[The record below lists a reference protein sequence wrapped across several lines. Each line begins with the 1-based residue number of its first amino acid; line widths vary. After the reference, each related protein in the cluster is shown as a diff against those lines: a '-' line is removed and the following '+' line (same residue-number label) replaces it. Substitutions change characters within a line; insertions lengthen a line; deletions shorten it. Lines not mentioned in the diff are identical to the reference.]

1 MCEAGDCQGFTLFLC
16 LYLDTIDNTCGCVA
30 LAVCK
35 NRGTMSTKFFNN
47 SLGNTLFDK
56 LKGIASEMTT
66 FDRFLAV
73 VGFFRSSGYFKLRKE
88 LGDVSEIKILVGIN
102 IDDIF
107 RKHNKAL
114 LMLADEE
121 KAKEAYHKDFKEDI
135 INAQYAPEVEEGIL
149 QMCDDLACGR
159 LQMRIHANKNLH
171 AKFYLCLPQNHSE
184 HSDGWVIM
192 GSSNISDSGLGIKQP
207 PQYELNVA
215 MKDYD
220 DVKYCSDEFWTLWN
234 EAIPLSVD
242 DIENYKQKTYLG
254 YQPTPYELYIKVLI
268 DTFGDQVEDDFSIQL
283 PDGVKDLKYQKDAVI
298 QGYQM
303 LMQHNGLFLAD
314 VVGLGK
320 TMIATMIAKRFVEA
334 NGRNTNIL
342 VVYPPALEDNW
353 KNTFKLFSIYKKAQ
367 FITNGSLSKVLDGK
381 DNYKEKEE
389 FDLIIVDEAH
399 GFRSDSSGKYD
410 ELQKI
415 CKSPCANMGL
425 LKSSQK
431 KVMLLSATPLNNRPD
446 DLQNLLLLFQNSQNC
461 TIDGVPNLKG
471 FFAPLIYDYR
481 KLMRERDQRDVTA
494 DVDKIYEQIRNKVID
509 KVTVRR
515 TRNNILN
522 DSDYRADIKSQGIIF
537 PKILPPKELV
547 YQMDADT
554 SDRFYETL
562 KQLTDSKSEDNPK
575 GKGLDY
581 ARYRAVEF
589 LKPEYRT
596 KYKNAVHI
604 GQTLAGIYRVHMVKR
619 LESSFYAFK
628 RSLQT
633 LLRITN
639 DMIKMFEEDKVII
652 APDLKV
658 KDLQAKDMELD
669 QIIEYAVDKG
679 YLAEDILYT
688 ADAFDSDF
696 IDMLH
701 HDREIL
707 ERLNADWEK
716 EHDDQKFD
724 LFRKN
729 LEHNFFNKE
738 VNPSGKLVLFS
749 ESVDTLT
756 YLYGRLT
763 EELGR
768 NDVLMVTAANRNRLG
783 QTIKENFDANYQS
796 DSMRYNIIITSDVLA
811 EGVNL
816 HRSNVIVNYDSP
828 WNATRLMQRI
838 GRVNRIGSV
847 APNIYNYMFYPSQQ
861 GDKEIKLY
869 KNALVKLQGF
879 HSAFGEDAQIY
890 SREEIVK
897 EFQMFDNNVKDSIDK
912 KIALLREVREL
923 YNSDRKL
930 YHKIKA
936 LPMKSR
942 VMRDTSKHSGKSIVF
957 VSSNVKTEF
966 YLVTA
971 SGIEVID
978 FLEAVKYLKAK
989 PEEQPAS
996 FINEELHYKHVN
1008 SALTQYTT
1016 EYVEAA
1022 DTSSINRT
1030 DLDKTSLE
1038 ANKFL
1043 RTIKQ
1048 ITTDSELKSQCD
1060 ILTGY
1065 INEGI
1070 YAQLPRY
1077 LKTLSREYKNDKQK
1091 IKQDEY
1097 VLQNKITDLM
1107 GEYHTM
1113 NKEQRHDS
1121 QDISN
1126 PQIII
1131 SETFI

>member
-1 MCEAGDCQGFTLFLC
+1 
-16 LYLDTIDNTCGCVA
+16 
-30 LAVCK
+30 
-35 NRGTMSTKFFNN
+35 MSTKFFNN
-47 SLGNTLFDK
+47 KDGNTLFDK
-56 LKGIASEMTT
+56 LKGIASEMAT

-88 LGDVSEIKILVGIN
+88 LGNISEIKILVGIN

-114 LMLADEE
+114 LMLVDED
-121 KAKEAYHKDFKEDI
+121 KAKEIYQNGFKEDI
-135 INAQYAPEVEEGIL
+135 VNAKYAPEVEEGIL
-149 QMCDDLACGR
+149 QMCEDLVSGR
-159 LQMRIHANKNLH
+159 LQMRIHATKNLH

-184 HSDGWVIM
+184 NSDGWVIM

-234 EAIPLSVD
+234 EAIPLTAE
-242 DIENYKQKTYLG
+242 DIDNYKKKTYLG

-298 QGYQM
+298 QGFQM

-334 NGRNTNIL
+334 NGKNTNIL
-342 VVYPPALEDNW
+342 VIYPPALEDNW
-353 KNTFKLFSIYKKAQ
+353 KDTFKLFGIYKKAQ
-367 FITNGSLSKVLDGK
+367 FITNGSLSKILEGRDQYK
-381 DNYKEKEE
+381 DKEE

-415 CKSPCANMGL
+415 CKSPCVNMGL

-446 DLQNLLLLFQNSQNC
+446 DLLNQLLLFQNSQSC
-461 TIDGVPNLKG
+461 TIDGIPNLKG
-471 FFAPLIYDYR
+471 FFAPLISDYK
-481 KLMRERDQRDVTA
+481 KLIRERDQRDVTS
-494 DVDKIYEQIRNKVID
+494 DVDKIYEQIRSKVID

-522 DSDYRADIKSQGIIF
+522 DPDYKADIKSQGIIF
-537 PKILPPKELV
+537 PHILPPNELV
-547 YQMDADT
+547 YMMSADT
-554 SDRFYETL
+554 SNRFYETL
-562 KQLTDSKSEDNPK
+562 KQLTDGKSEDNPE
-575 GKGLDY
+575 GKGLNY
-581 ARYRAVEF
+581 ARYRAIEF
-589 LKPEYRT
+589 LKPEYRN

-619 LESSFYAFK
+619 LESSFFAFK
-628 RSLQT
+628 KSLHT
-633 LLRITN
+633 LLRITT
-639 DMIKMFEEDKVII
+639 DMIKMFEENKVII

-658 KDLQAKDMELD
+658 KDLQAKKMELD
-669 QIIEYAVDKG
+669 EIIEYAIARG
-679 YLAEDILYT
+679 YATEDILFS
-688 ADAFDSDF
+688 ADAFTPDF
-696 IDMLH
+696 LEMLH
-701 HDREIL
+701 HDRDIL
-707 ERLNADWEK
+707 TQLNTDWSK
-716 EHDDQKFD
+716 EEDDPKFD
-724 LFRKN
+724 KFRDN
-729 LEHNFFNKE
+729 LLHKFFDKDI
-738 VNPSGKLVLFS
+738 NPSGKLVVFS
-749 ESVDTLT
+749 ESVDTLS
-756 YLYGRLT
+756 YLYERITQDLERT
-763 EELGR
+763 
-768 NDVLMVTAANRNRLG
+768 DVLMVTASNRDRLT
-783 QTIKENFDANYQS
+783 QTIKENFDANYSS
-796 DSMRYNIIITSDVLA
+796 DSKKYNIIITSDVLA

-816 HRSNVIVNYDSP
+816 HRANVIVNYDSP

-838 GRVNRIGSV
+838 GRVNRIGSI
-847 APNIYNYMFYPSQQ
+847 APYIYNYMFYPSQQ

-869 KNALVKLQGF
+869 KNALVKMQGF

-890 SREEIVK
+890 SKEEIVK
-897 EFQMFDNNVKDSIDK
+897 EFQMFDSNVKDSIDK

-930 YHKIKA
+930 YHKIKS

-942 VMRDTSKHSGKSIVF
+942 VMRNIGKYKGKSIIF

-966 YLVTA
+966 YLATDTGVEA
-971 SGIEVID
+971 ID
-978 FLEAVKYLKAK
+978 LLEAVKYLKAK
-989 PEEQPAS
+989 PEERPMPFS
-996 FINEELHYKHVN
+996 NEEQHYKHIN
-1008 SALTQYTT
+1008 SALSLYTA

-1048 ITTDSELKSQCD
+1048 ISSDSELKSQCD
-1060 ILTGY
+1060 VLIGY

-1077 LKTLSREYKNDKQK
+1077 LKVLSREYKNDRTKM
-1091 IKQDEY
+1091 KQDEY
-1097 VLQNKITDLM
+1097 IIQTQITKLLD
-1107 GEYHTM
+1107 EYQTLD
-1113 NKEQRHDS
+1113 KEQRHDA

-1131 SETFI
+1131 SESFK

>member
-1 MCEAGDCQGFTLFLC
+1 
-16 LYLDTIDNTCGCVA
+16 
-30 LAVCK
+30 
-35 NRGTMSTKFFNN
+35 MSTKFFNN
-47 SLGNTLFDK
+47 RLGNTLFDK
-56 LKGIASEMTT
+56 LKGIASTMTT

-88 LGDVSEIKILVGIN
+88 LGDISEIKILVGIN

-114 LMLADEE
+114 LMLSDED
-121 KAKEAYHKDFKEDI
+121 KAKEIYNKDFKDDI
-135 INAQYAPEVEEGIL
+135 INAQYAPEVENGIL
-149 QMCDDLACGR
+149 QMCEDLVSGR
-159 LQMRIHANKNLH
+159 LQMRIHATKNLH
-171 AKFYLCLPQNHSE
+171 AKFYLCLPQNHNE
-184 HSDGWVIM
+184 NSDGWVIM

-234 EAIPLSVD
+234 EAIPLTAE
-242 DIENYKQKTYLG
+242 DIDKYKKKTYLG

-320 TMIATMIAKRFVEA
+320 TMIATMIAKRFVES
-334 NGRNTNIL
+334 NGKNTNIL

-353 KNTFKLFSIYKKAQ
+353 KDTFKLFGIYKKAQ
-367 FITNGSLSKVLDGK
+367 FITNGSLSKILEGRDQYK
-381 DNYKEKEE
+381 DKED

-415 CKSPCANMGL
+415 CKSPCVNNGL
-425 LKSSQK
+425 LKSLQK

-446 DLQNLLLLFQNSQNC
+446 DLLNQLLLFQNSQSC
-461 TIDGVPNLKG
+461 TIDGIPNLKG
-471 FFAPLIYDYR
+471 FFAPLIDKYK
-481 KLMRERDQRDVTA
+481 KLMRERDKRDVTSE
-494 DVDKIYEQIRNKVID
+494 VDKIYEQIRNKVID

-522 DSDYRADIKSQGIIF
+522 DPDYKADIKSQGIIF
-537 PKILPPKELV
+537 PKILPPNELE
-547 YQMDADT
+547 YSMSRDT
-554 SDRFYETL
+554 NDRFYETL
-562 KQLTDSKSEDNPK
+562 KQLTDGKSDTNPA
-575 GKGLDY
+575 GNGLNY

-589 LKPEYRT
+589 LKPEYRK

-628 RSLQT
+628 KSLRT
-633 LLRITN
+633 LLNITE
-639 DMIKMFEEDKVII
+639 DMIIMFEENKVII

-658 KDLQAKDMELD
+658 KDLQAKNMELD
-669 QIIEYAVDKG
+669 EIIEYAVSKG
-679 YLAEDILYT
+679 YVAEDIVFT
-688 ADAFDSDF
+688 ADAFTPDF
-696 IDMLH
+696 LEMLH
-701 HDREIL
+701 HDRDIL
-707 ERLNADWEK
+707 KKLNADWDK
-716 EHDDQKFD
+716 ENEDPKFD
-724 LFRKN
+724 KFKEN
-729 LEHNFFNKE
+729 LTRNFFDKKI
-738 VNPSGKLVLFS
+738 NPSGKLVLFS
-749 ESVDTLT
+749 ESVDTLN
-756 YLYGRLT
+756 YLYERLT
-763 EELGR
+763 KELGR
-768 NDVLMVTAANRNRLG
+768 DDVLMVTAANRNRLV
-783 QTIKENFDANYQS
+783 QTIRENFDANYQS
-796 DSMRYNIIITSDVLA
+796 DSMGYNIIITSDVLA

-838 GRVNRIGSV
+838 GRVNRIGSL
-847 APNIYNYMFYPSQQ
+847 AQYIYNYLFYPSRQ
-861 GDKEIKLY
+861 GDKEIQLY

-890 SREEIVK
+890 SKEEIVK
-897 EFQMFDNNVKDSIDK
+897 EFQMFDNNVKDYIDK
-912 KIALLREVREL
+912 KIELLREVREL
-923 YNSDRKL
+923 YNNDREL
-930 YHKIKA
+930 YRKIKA

-942 VMRDTSKHSGKSIVF
+942 AMRDIGKHNGKSVIF
-957 VSSNVKTEF
+957 VSSNIKTEF
-966 YLVTA
+966 YLAT
-971 SGIEVID
+971 STNIETID
-978 FLEAVKYLKAK
+978 FLEAVEYLKAE
-989 PEEQPAS
+989 PEEQPVPFS
-996 FINEELHYKHVN
+996 DDEQHYKHVN
-1008 SALTQYTT
+1008 KALEKYST

-1022 DTSSINRT
+1022 DTSSINRP

-1048 ITTDSELKSQCD
+1048 ITTDSELVSQCNV
-1060 ILTGY
+1060 LTGY

-1070 YAQLPRY
+1070 YAQLPRR
-1077 LKTLSREYKNDKQK
+1077 LKKLSREYKNDQKRIREEEYK
-1091 IKQDEY
+1091 IKKEIKGLFEEY
-1097 VLQNKITDLM
+1097 Q
-1107 GEYHTM
+1107 TM
-1113 NKEQRHDS
+1113 DKEQRHDA

-1126 PQIII
+1126 PQIVI
-1131 SETFI
+1131 SESFK

>member
-1 MCEAGDCQGFTLFLC
+1 
-16 LYLDTIDNTCGCVA
+16 
-30 LAVCK
+30 
-35 NRGTMSTKFFNN
+35 MSTKFFNN
-47 SLGNTLFDK
+47 GLGHTLFDK

-114 LMLADEE
+114 LMLADAE
-121 KAKEAYHKDFKEDI
+121 KAKEIYHEGFKEDI
-135 INAQYAPEVEEGIL
+135 VNAQYAPEVEEGIL
-149 QMCDDLACGR
+149 QMCEDLVSGR
-159 LQMRIHANKNLH
+159 LQMRIHATKNLH
-171 AKFYLCLPQNHSE
+171 AKFYLCLPENHNE

-192 GSSNISDSGLGIKQP
+192 GSSNISDSGLGITRSP
-207 PQYELNVA
+207 RYELNVA

-220 DVKYCSDEFWTLWN
+220 DVKFCSDEFWKLWE
-234 EAIPLSVD
+234 EAIPLTAE
-242 DIENYKQKTYLG
+242 DIDKYQSQTYLG

-268 DTFGDQVEDDFSIQL
+268 DTFGDQVEDDFTIQL

-303 LMQHNGLFLAD
+303 LMKHNGLILAD

-334 NGRNTNIL
+334 NGKNTQIL
-342 VVYPPALEDNW
+342 VIFPPALEDNW
-353 KNTFKLFSIYKKAQ
+353 RRTFKQFSIYKKAQ
-367 FITNGSLSKVLDGK
+367 FITNGSLSKILEGREQYK
-381 DNYKEKEE
+381 DKEE
-389 FDLIIVDEAH
+389 YDLVIVDEAH
-399 GFRSDSSGKYD
+399 GFRSDNSGKYD

-415 CKSPCANMGL
+415 CKSPCSNTGL
-425 LKSSQK
+425 LRSMQK

-461 TIDGVPNLKG
+461 TIDGIPNLKA
-471 FFAPLIYDYR
+471 FFSPLILDYN
-481 KLMRERDQRDVTA
+481 KLMRERDQRNVTNE
-494 DVDKIYEQIRNKVID
+494 VDSIYEQIRSKVID

-522 DSDYRADIKSQGIIF
+522 DEDYRADIASQGIVF
-537 PKILPPKELV
+537 PNILPPSELI

-554 SDRFYETL
+554 SARFYDTL
-562 KQLTDSKSEDNPK
+562 ASLSDEEHPEH
-575 GKGLDY
+575 LYY

-589 LKPEYRT
+589 LKPEYRNR
-596 KYKNAVHI
+596 YKNAEHI

-628 RSLQT
+628 KSLRT
-633 LLRITN
+633 LLRITT
-639 DMIKMFEEDKVII
+639 DMIKMFEANKVII
-652 APDLKV
+652 APELKV

-669 QIIEYAVDKG
+669 EIIEYALNKG
-679 YLAEDILYT
+679 YEVDDILYE
-688 ADAFDSDF
+688 ADAFQPVF
-696 IDMLH
+696 LQMLH
-701 HDREIL
+701 NDKNVL
-707 ERLNADWEK
+707 ERLNQDWEQ
-716 EHDDQKFD
+716 ENDDPKFD
-724 LFRKN
+724 LFRRK
-729 LEHNFFNKE
+729 LETEFMKTDI
-738 VNPSGKLVLFS
+738 NPSGKLVLFS

-756 YLYGRLT
+756 YLQERLT
-763 EELGR
+763 QELGR
-768 NDVLMVTAANRNRLG
+768 TDVLMVTASNRNRLG
-783 QTIKENFDANYQS
+783 QVIKENFDANYPS
-796 DSMRYNIIITSDVLA
+796 DSRRYNLIITSDVLA

-847 APNIYNYMFYPSQQ
+847 APCIYNYMFYPSQQ

-890 SREEIVK
+890 SKEEIVK
-897 EFQMFDNNVKDSIDK
+897 EFKMFDNHIKDSIDQ

-923 YNSDRKL
+923 YHTNREL

-942 VMRDTSKHSGKSIVF
+942 VMRDNGKHSGKSIIF
-957 VSSNVKTEF
+957 VSSSVKTEF
-966 YLVTA
+966 YLATPKGV
-971 SGIEVID
+971 EVID
-978 FLEAVKYLKAK
+978 FLDAVKYLKAK
-989 PEEQPAS
+989 PEEQPAP
-996 FINEELHYKHVN
+996 FKNEELHYKHVN
-1008 SALTQYTT
+1008 SALTRYTT

-1048 ITTDSELKSQCD
+1048 LASDNELKSQCD
-1060 ILTGY
+1060 VLMGY

-1077 LKTLSREYKNDKQK
+1077 LKNLSREYKNDRTKL
-1091 IKQDEY
+1091 KQDEY
-1097 VLQNKITDLM
+1097 KLQAEINGLLQ
-1107 GEYHTM
+1107 EYQTM
-1113 NKEQRHDS
+1113 NKEQRHDA

>member
-1 MCEAGDCQGFTLFLC
+1 
-16 LYLDTIDNTCGCVA
+16 
-30 LAVCK
+30 
-35 NRGTMSTKFFNN
+35 MSTKFFNN
-47 SLGNTLFDK
+47 RLGNTLFDK
-56 LKGIASEMTT
+56 LKGIASTMTT

-88 LGDVSEIKILVGIN
+88 LGDISEIKILVGIN

-114 LMLADEE
+114 LMLSDED
-121 KAKEAYHKDFKEDI
+121 KAKEIYNKDFKEDI
-135 INAQYAPEVEEGIL
+135 INAEYAPEVENGIL
-149 QMCDDLACGR
+149 QMCEDLVSGR
-159 LQMRIHANKNLH
+159 LQMRIHATKNLH
-171 AKFYLCLPQNHSE
+171 AKFYLCLPQTHNE
-184 HSDGWVIM
+184 NSDGWVIM

-234 EAIPLSVD
+234 EAIPLTAE
-242 DIENYKQKTYLG
+242 DIDKYKKKTYLG

-320 TMIATMIAKRFVEA
+320 TMIATMIAKRFVES
-334 NGRNTNIL
+334 NGKNTNIL
-342 VVYPPALEDNW
+342 VIYPPALEDNW
-353 KNTFKLFSIYKKAQ
+353 KDTFKLFGIYKKAQ
-367 FITNGSLSKVLDGK
+367 FITNGSLSKILEGRDQYK
-381 DNYKEKEE
+381 DKED

-415 CKSPCANMGL
+415 CKSPCVNNGL
-425 LKSSQK
+425 LKSLQK

-446 DLQNLLLLFQNSQNC
+446 DLLNQLLLFQNSQSC
-461 TIDGVPNLKG
+461 TIDGIPNLKG
-471 FFAPLIYDYR
+471 FFAPLIDKYK
-481 KLMRERDQRDVTA
+481 KLMRERDKRDVTSE
-494 DVDKIYEQIRNKVID
+494 VDKIYEQIRNKVID

-515 TRNNILN
+515 TRNNIIN
-522 DSDYRADIKSQGIIF
+522 DPDYKADIKSQGIIF
-537 PKILPPKELV
+537 PKILPPNELE
-547 YQMDADT
+547 YSMSRDT
-554 SDRFYETL
+554 NDRFYETL
-562 KQLTDSKSEDNPK
+562 KQLTDGKSDTNPA
-575 GKGLDY
+575 GNGLNY

-589 LKPEYRT
+589 LKPEYRK
-596 KYKNAVHI
+596 KYKNAAHI

-628 RSLQT
+628 KSLRT
-633 LLRITN
+633 LLNITE
-639 DMIKMFEEDKVII
+639 DMIKMFEENKVII

-658 KDLQAKDMELD
+658 KDLQAKNMELD
-669 QIIEYAVDKG
+669 EIIEYAVSKG
-679 YLAEDILYT
+679 YVAEDIVFT
-688 ADAFDSDF
+688 ADAFTPDF
-696 IDMLH
+696 LEMLH
-701 HDREIL
+701 HDRDIL
-707 ERLNADWEK
+707 KKLNADWDK
-716 EHDDQKFD
+716 ENEDPKFD
-724 LFRKN
+724 KFKEN
-729 LEHNFFNKE
+729 LTRNFFDKKI
-738 VNPSGKLVLFS
+738 NPSGKLVLFS
-749 ESVDTLT
+749 ESVDTLN
-756 YLYGRLT
+756 YLYERLT
-763 EELGR
+763 KELGR
-768 NDVLMVTAANRNRLG
+768 DDVLMVTAANRNRLV
-783 QTIKENFDANYQS
+783 QTIRENFDANYPS

-838 GRVNRIGSV
+838 GRVNRIGSL
-847 APNIYNYMFYPSQQ
+847 AQYIYNYLFYPSRQ
-861 GDKEIKLY
+861 GDKEIQLY

-890 SREEIVK
+890 SKEEIVK
-897 EFQMFDNNVKDSIDK
+897 EFQMFDNNVKDYIDK
-912 KIALLREVREL
+912 KIELLREVRDL
-923 YNSDRKL
+923 YNNDREL

-942 VMRDTSKHSGKSIVF
+942 AMRDIGKHSGKSVVF
-957 VSSNVKTEF
+957 VSSNIKTEF
-966 YLVTA
+966 YLAT
-971 SGIEVID
+971 SKNIETID
-978 FLEAVKYLKAK
+978 FLEAVEYLKAE
-989 PEEQPAS
+989 PEEQPVPFS
-996 FINEELHYKHVN
+996 DDEQHYKHVN
-1008 SALTQYTT
+1008 KALEKYST

-1022 DTSSINRT
+1022 DTSSINRP

-1048 ITTDSELKSQCD
+1048 ITIDSELVSQCNV
-1060 ILTGY
+1060 LTGY

-1070 YAQLPRY
+1070 YAQLPRR
-1077 LKTLSREYKNDKQK
+1077 LKKLSREYKNDQKRIREEEYK
-1091 IKQDEY
+1091 IKVEIKGLFEEY
-1097 VLQNKITDLM
+1097 Q
-1107 GEYHTM
+1107 TM
-1113 NKEQRHDS
+1113 DKEQRHDA

-1126 PQIII
+1126 PQIVI
-1131 SETFI
+1131 SESFK

>member
-1 MCEAGDCQGFTLFLC
+1 MRDFVLSKK
-16 LYLDTIDNTCGCVA
+16 I
-30 LAVCK
+30 
-35 NRGTMSTKFFNN
+35 MSTKFFNN
-47 SLGNTLFDK
+47 RLGNTLFDK
-56 LKGIASEMTT
+56 LKGIASTMTT

-88 LGDVSEIKILVGIN
+88 LGDISEIKILVGIN

-114 LMLADEE
+114 LMLSDED
-121 KAKEAYHKDFKEDI
+121 KAKEIYNKDFKDDI
-135 INAQYAPEVEEGIL
+135 INAQYAPEVENGIL
-149 QMCDDLACGR
+149 QMCEDLVSGR
-159 LQMRIHANKNLH
+159 LQMRIHATKNLH
-171 AKFYLCLPQNHSE
+171 AKFYLCLPQNHNE
-184 HSDGWVIM
+184 NSDGWVIM

-234 EAIPLSVD
+234 EAIPLTAE
-242 DIENYKQKTYLG
+242 DIDKYKKKTYLG

-268 DTFGDQVEDDFSIQL
+268 ETFGDQVEDDFSIQL

-320 TMIATMIAKRFVEA
+320 TMIATMIAKRFVES
-334 NGRNTNIL
+334 NGKNTNIL

-353 KNTFKLFSIYKKAQ
+353 KDTFKLFGIYKKAQ
-367 FITNGSLSKVLDGK
+367 FITNGSLSKILEGRDQYK
-381 DNYKEKEE
+381 DKED

-415 CKSPCANMGL
+415 CKSPCVNNGL
-425 LKSSQK
+425 LKSLQK

-446 DLQNLLLLFQNSQNC
+446 DLLNQLLLFQNSQSC
-461 TIDGVPNLKG
+461 TIDGIPNLKG
-471 FFAPLIYDYR
+471 FFAPLIDKYK
-481 KLMRERDQRDVTA
+481 KLMRERDKRDVTSE
-494 DVDKIYEQIRNKVID
+494 VDKIYEQIRNKVID

-522 DSDYRADIKSQGIIF
+522 DPDYKADIKSQGIIF
-537 PKILPPKELV
+537 PKILPPNELE
-547 YQMDADT
+547 YSMSRDT
-554 SDRFYETL
+554 NDRFYETL
-562 KQLTDSKSEDNPK
+562 KQLTDGKSDTNPA
-575 GKGLDY
+575 GNGLNY

-589 LKPEYRT
+589 LKPEYRK

-628 RSLQT
+628 KSLRT
-633 LLRITN
+633 LLNITE
-639 DMIKMFEEDKVII
+639 DMIKMFEENKVII

-658 KDLQAKDMELD
+658 KDLQAKNMELD
-669 QIIEYAVDKG
+669 EIIEYAVSRG
-679 YLAEDILYT
+679 YIAEDIVFT
-688 ADAFDSDF
+688 ADAFTPKF
-696 IDMLH
+696 LEMLH
-701 HDREIL
+701 HDRDIL
-707 ERLNADWEK
+707 KKLNADWDK
-716 EHDDQKFD
+716 ENEDPKFD
-724 LFRKN
+724 KFKEN
-729 LEHNFFNKE
+729 LTLNFFDKKI
-738 VNPSGKLVLFS
+738 NPSGKLVLFS
-749 ESVDTLT
+749 ESVDTLN
-756 YLYGRLT
+756 YLYERLT
-763 EELGR
+763 KELGR
-768 NDVLMVTAANRNRLG
+768 DDVLMVTAANRNRLV
-783 QTIKENFDANYQS
+783 QTIRENFDANYQS

-838 GRVNRIGSV
+838 GRVNRIGSL
-847 APNIYNYMFYPSQQ
+847 AQYIYNYLFYPSRQ
-861 GDKEIKLY
+861 GDKEIQLY

-890 SREEIVK
+890 SKEEIVK
-897 EFQMFDNNVKDSIDK
+897 EFQMFDNNVKDYIDK
-912 KIALLREVREL
+912 KIELLREVRDL
-923 YNSDRKL
+923 YNNDREL

-942 VMRDTSKHSGKSIVF
+942 AMRDIGKHSGKSVIF
-957 VSSNVKTEF
+957 VSSNIKTEF
-966 YLVTA
+966 YLAT
-971 SGIEVID
+971 STNIETID
-978 FLEAVKYLKAK
+978 FLEAVEYLKAE
-989 PEEQPAS
+989 PEEQPVPFS
-996 FINEELHYKHVN
+996 DDEQHYKHVN
-1008 SALTQYTT
+1008 KALEKYST

-1022 DTSSINRT
+1022 DTSSINRP

-1048 ITTDSELKSQCD
+1048 ITTDSELVSQCNV
-1060 ILTGY
+1060 LTGY

-1070 YAQLPRY
+1070 YAQLPRR
-1077 LKTLSREYKNDKQK
+1077 LKKLSREYKNDQKRIREEEYK
-1091 IKQDEY
+1091 IKEEIKGLFEEY
-1097 VLQNKITDLM
+1097 Q
-1107 GEYHTM
+1107 TM
-1113 NKEQRHDS
+1113 DKEQRHDA

-1126 PQIII
+1126 PQIVI
-1131 SETFI
+1131 SESFK